1 MNKPKVGDK
10 LFLVDIGN
18 RARLGSK
25 QRTCEVAK
33 VGRKYFTVIYG
44 EKPHYA
50 EVEFE
55 IETLRQRT
63 KYIQEYALYE
73 SEQAWL
79 DSLEATRVAQEI
91 SNAFRYTGYKA
102 FTLAQL
108 KDVCKVIGIKLEES

>member
-63 KYIQEYALYE
+63 KYSQEYALYE
-73 SEQAWL
+73 SERAWL
-79 DSLEATRVAQEI
+79 DSILAVKWA
-91 SNAFRYTGYKA
+91 NAIADVFRYSGYKS
-102 FTLAQL
+102 FTIDQL
-108 KDVCKVIGIKLEES
+108 REVVKILGIKLEES